1 VASPPDRRADPEEK
15 SMADHARPSGTRND
29 DDVTTADRRSG
40 DDRRS
45 LAPVSETN
53 LERRRGP
60 GRRLSDFVRAAEEGE
75 MNREQ
80 FLFLV
85 AIEEFKRVNGKAFP
99 NWTDVLEV
107 IRKLGYRKTLRSSV
121 DLRGRAEDFTER
133 PDAPAGVERPAA
145 AAA

>member
-1 VASPPDRRADPEEK
+1 MTNRTDTTAFDAQPLPEGVEEDRRADGRRDEF
-15 SMADHARPSGTRND
+15 ARGETR
-29 DDVTTADRRSG
+29 
-40 DDRRS
+40 
-45 LAPVSETN
+45 

-60 GRRLSDFVRAAEEGE
+60 GRRLSDFLRSAEEGE

-85 AIEEFKRVNGKAFP
+85 AIEEFTRVNGKSFP

-133 PDAPAGVERPAA
+133 PDAPAGVERPASA
-145 AAA
+145 AA

>member
-1 VASPPDRRADPEEK
+1 
-15 SMADHARPSGTRND
+15 MADTARSTGSRHDDADGTPA
-29 DDVTTADRRSG
+29 ADRRSG
-40 DDRRS
+40 VDRRLLS
-45 LAPVSETN
+45 PASETH

-107 IRKLGYRKTLRSSV
+107 IRKLGYRKTLASSV

-133 PDAPAGVERPAA
+133 PDAPAGVERTTAA
-145 AAA
+145 AA

>member
-1 VASPPDRRADPEEK
+1 MTDPVNSHGTRHDDADESPAVERRRGEDRRLLSPA
-15 SMADHARPSGTRND
+15 
-29 DDVTTADRRSG
+29 
-40 DDRRS
+40 
-45 LAPVSETN
+45 SETH

-133 PDAPAGVERPAA
+133 ADAPAGVERAASAA
-145 AAA
+145 A

>member
-1 VASPPDRRADPEEK
+1 MADRPHPCALRNDDDTASIDRRSGPDRRA
-15 SMADHARPSGTRND
+15 
-29 DDVTTADRRSG
+29 TAP
-40 DDRRS
+40 
-45 LAPVSETN
+45 ASETN

-107 IRKLGYRKTLRSSV
+107 VRKLGYRKTLRSSV

-133 PDAPAGVERPAA
+133 PDAPAGVERAA

>member
-1 VASPPDRRADPEEK
+1 MDQTERDHDSTSDPAKPERR
-15 SMADHARPSGTRND
+15 SG
-29 DDVTTADRRSG
+29 ADRRSLFPAS
-40 DDRRS
+40 D
-45 LAPVSETN
+45 TN

-107 IRKLGYRKTLRSSV
+107 IRKLGYRKTMRSTV
-121 DLRGRAEDFTER
+121 DLRGRAEDFIER
-133 PDAPAGVERPAA
+133 PDAPAGVDRPAA

>member
-1 VASPPDRRADPEEK
+1 MADPVSSNRSRHDDESPSVERRSSVDRRLLSPA
-15 SMADHARPSGTRND
+15 
-29 DDVTTADRRSG
+29 
-40 DDRRS
+40 
-45 LAPVSETN
+45 SETH

-60 GRRLSDFVRAAEEGE
+60 GRRLSDFIRAAEEGE

-85 AIEEFKRVNGKAFP
+85 AIEEFKRVNGKSFP

-133 PDAPAGVERPAA
+133 PDAPAGVERPASA
-145 AAA
+145 AA